1 MDQFSYVV
9 IGVAAVLF
17 AFAGLGY
24 ALFRSF
30 NSFIVFLWLGIAD
43 LIWGLFMG
51 APGNF
56 KDGFMRH
63 DPLNTLGTIHTGGPL
78 VAALLGM
85 LFIAITYVVERYL
98 VISKARGSGDLH
110 AFMKN
115 VQNQL
120 DSNNVQAAIDA
131 CAVQKGS
138 LSNIVRSGLE
148 RYAQVEKDPNFD
160 AEKKIAEVQRSIDE
174 AMNLETPLLEKNL
187 VILSTVASVA
197 TMVGL
202 LGTTVGMIRA
212 FAALGASGGAVSA
225 QALSIGISEAL
236 YNTAFGLGAA
246 IISILS
252 FNFFTTKVDN
262 FVYMIDEAVLTVM
275 ETLTIKTKK

>member
-24 ALFRSF
+24 GLFRSF
-30 NSFIVFLWLGIAD
+30 NSFIIFLWLGISD

-56 KDGFMRH
+56 KDGFLRH

-85 LFIAITYVVERYL
+85 LFIAITYIVERYL

-115 VQNQL
+115 VINL
-120 DSNNVQAAIDA
+120 HNILIDGQINPS
-131 CAVQKGS
+131 QK
-138 LSNIVRSGLE
+138 E
-148 RYAQVEKDPNFD
+148 
-160 AEKKIAEVQRSIDE
+160 
-174 AMNLETPLLEKNL
+174 
-187 VILSTVASVA
+187 
-197 TMVGL
+197 
-202 LGTTVGMIRA
+202 
-212 FAALGASGGAVSA
+212 
-225 QALSIGISEAL
+225 
-236 YNTAFGLGAA
+236 
-246 IISILS
+246 
-252 FNFFTTKVDN
+252 FN
-262 FVYMIDEAVLTVM
+262 
-275 ETLTIKTKK
+275 